1 MKTLIPVSS
10 MIYSLLLLS
19 ALGLFSA
26 CGKNDN
32 PQAEPPV
39 DTTHY
44 AKAQVW
50 LTKGDKTVLFS
61 KQNGLNILTSV
72 APKWPTITV
81 DTSFRFQE
89 IEGYGAALTGS
100 SAYLFNRVL
109 TPNAR
114 QSLIENLFTPD
125 SGIGLS
131 YLRLTI
137 GASDFSLSDFTY
149 DDVEPGQTD
158 FNLQNFSLSQDTLD
172 VVPILKEILKVA
184 PNIRLL
190 GSPWSPPA
198 WMKTNG
204 SLKGGRLKQECYP
217 VYARYFVKYI
227 QSMQTNGIRI
237 DAITPQNEPLYAT
250 ASYPC
255 MLMEAAHQKELIR
268 DHLGPAFQQYGLDVK
283 IIVYDHNWDR
293 PDYPIEIL
301 NDQETRKYVAGSAF
315 HAYAGDVSTMSFVH
329 QAHPDKAI
337 YFTEISGGDW
347 ATNFSDNLLWNMKNI
362 LIGTANNWSKNAL
375 FWNLALDENHGPKNN
390 GCSNCRGVVTITSQG
405 QIYKNEEYYSLA
417 HFSKFIRPEAV
428 RILSRVAQQ
437 LMNIDAVAFQN
448 IDSSKVLIVANYSDT
463 YKTFTVIQN
472 QKSFNYSIAP
482 KSVATLIW

>member
-1 MKTLIPVSS
+1 MKTLSIFPS
-10 MIYSLLLLS
+10 MIYSILFLSLLS
-19 ALGLFSA
+19 LFSA
-26 CGKNDN
+26 CGKSDN
-32 PQAEPPV
+32 PPPEPPV

-61 KQNGLNILTSV
+61 KQNDLNILSSV
-72 APKWPTITV
+72 TPKWPTIIV
-81 DTSFRFQE
+81 DTSYQFQE

-100 SAYLFNRVL
+100 SAYLFHRIL
-109 TPNAR
+109 MPDAR
-114 QSLIENLFTPD
+114 QRLIEDLFTPD

-149 DDVEPGQTD
+149 DDVAPGQTD
-158 FNLQNFSLSQDTLD
+158 FELEKFSLSQDTLD
-172 VVPILKEILKVA
+172 VVPVLKEILKVV
-184 PNIRLL
+184 PNIYLL

-198 WMKTNG
+198 WMKTSA

-217 VYARYFVKYI
+217 VYAQYFVKYV
-227 QSMQTNGIRI
+227 QAMQANGIRI

-255 MLMEAAHQKELIR
+255 MLMEAADQNKFVR
-268 DHLGPAFQQYGLDVK
+268 DHLGPAFQQNGLDVK

-293 PDYPIEIL
+293 PDYPIDIL
-301 NDQETRKYVAGSAF
+301 NDQETRKYVTGSAF
-315 HAYAGDVSTMSFVH
+315 HAYAGDVSAMSLVH
-329 QAHPDKAI
+329 QAHPDKAL

-417 HFSKFIRPEAV
+417 HFSKFVRPQAI
-428 RILSRVAQQ
+428 RILSRIDQQ

-448 IDSSKVLIVANYSDT
+448 KDSSKVLIVANYGDS
-463 YKTFTVIQN
+463 YKTFTVQQN
-472 QKSFNYSIAP
+472 QKSFSYSIAP
-482 KSVATLIW
+482 KSVATIIW